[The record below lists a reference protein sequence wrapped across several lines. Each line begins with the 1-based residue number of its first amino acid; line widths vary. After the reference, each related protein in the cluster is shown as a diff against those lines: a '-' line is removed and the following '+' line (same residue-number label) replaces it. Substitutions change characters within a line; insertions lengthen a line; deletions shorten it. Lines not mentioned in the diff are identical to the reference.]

1 MGLIADRPLKPPPA
15 RIDPPRKLRVAPPKR
30 RNLSIVARILVASV
44 LLALVVTAAFA
55 VLVIALSN
63 LRTTTSEANRSK
75 DVTAATLLLQQYL
88 VAADASLR
96 GYLNTNDLR
105 FLRTW
110 NDVHKSLTSSA
121 TAVEER
127 AAYNTGQER
136 RAKRLTEAINTYV
149 SDYVI
154 PLVGVARINPAVA
167 RSPIALTEGR
177 HYTEPIQKQIAT
189 MLRVENGLAAER
201 VASARSQASRAIV
214 IGLAALGSSVVLVLL
229 FGAELARGIARPIRR
244 TSEAAKDVAGGDLG
258 VRVPETGP
266 LEVHELATSFNQ
278 MAVSLEEGKHELE
291 GQNEQLRESERQ
303 RFELVSAVSHEVRTP
318 LACVLGYTS
327 LLLTRDI
334 SEDERRRYLQIIGE
348 EARRLEA
355 LVDDLVDAKRIEE
368 GRLVLEEELFDL
380 GAVVSE
386 QVESF
391 AGRSPSHVVHMDVF
405 GEKGDLKVLADRGRV
420 AQVIANLLSNAI
432 KYSPHGGSID
442 VSASRQDGL
451 ARVGVRDEGPGIPSE
466 YRSRIFSKFFRGEAA
481 HSGVGGV
488 GLGLAIS
495 REIVEA
501 HGGRM
506 GFESEPG
513 SGSLFWFELPAAGE

>member
-1 MGLIADRPLKPPPA
+1 MGLTADRPIEASQAARLDRRRRLWLARRPA
-15 RIDPPRKLRVAPPKR
+15 R
-30 RNLSIVARILVASV
+30 RNLSLVSRILVASV
-44 LLALVVTAAFA
+44 MLALVVAAAFA

-63 LRTTTSEANRSK
+63 LRMTTSEANRSK
-75 DVTAATLLLQQYL
+75 DMTSATLLLQQYL

-96 GYLNTNDLR
+96 GYFNTGDPR
-105 FLRTW
+105 FLRSW
-110 NDVHKSLTSSA
+110 SDVRKSLSSSTA
-121 TAVEER
+121 AVEER
-127 AAYNTGQER
+127 AAYNMGQER
-136 RAKRLTEAINTYV
+136 RAKRLTTTIK
-149 SDYVI
+149 DYVTDYVR
-154 PLVGVARINPAVA
+154 PLVRIARDNPAVA

-177 HYTEPIQKQIAT
+177 RRSEAIQKQIGT
-189 MLRVENGLAAER
+189 ILTIENGLAAAR

-214 IGLAALGSSVVLVLL
+214 IGLAALASSVVLVLL
-229 FGAELARGIARPIRR
+229 FGAELARSIARPIRR

-258 VRVPETGP
+258 VRIPATGP
-266 LEVHELATSFNQ
+266 LEVHELAESFNQ
-278 MAVSLEEGKHELE
+278 MAVSLERGKHDLE
-291 GQNEQLRESERQ
+291 GQNRQLRESERL

-327 LLLTRDI
+327 LLLTRDV
-334 SEDERRRYLQIIGE
+334 SEDDRRRYLQIIGE
-348 EARRLEA
+348 EGRRLES

-380 GAVVSE
+380 GDVVRE

-391 AGRSPSHVVHMDVF
+391 AGRSPSHEVRIEEGGRDV
-405 GEKGDLKVLADRGRV
+405 KVLADRGRV

-432 KYSPHGGSID
+432 KYSANGGSID
-442 VSASRQDGL
+442 VSVHRQDGL

-481 HSGVGGV
+481 QTSVGGV

-513 SGSLFWFELPAAGE
+513 HGSLFWFELPIAA

>member
-303 RFELVSAVSHEVRTP
+303 RFELVSAAAAH
-318 LACVLGYTS
+318 
-327 LLLTRDI
+327 TRH
-334 SEDERRRYLQIIGE
+334 Q
-348 EARRLEA
+348 
-355 LVDDLVDAKRIEE
+355 
-368 GRLVLEEELFDL
+368 
-380 GAVVSE
+380 
-386 QVESF
+386 
-391 AGRSPSHVVHMDVF
+391 
-405 GEKGDLKVLADRGRV
+405 RGR
-420 AQVIANLLSNAI
+420 
-432 KYSPHGGSID
+432 
-442 VSASRQDGL
+442 
-451 ARVGVRDEGPGIPSE
+451 
-466 YRSRIFSKFFRGEAA
+466 AA
-481 HSGVGGV
+481 AVPPDH
-488 GLGLAIS
+488 
-495 REIVEA
+495 R
-501 HGGRM
+501 
-506 GFESEPG
+506 
-513 SGSLFWFELPAAGE
+513 